1 MGALER
7 RAVERLEYPS
17 DLRPVLVAGGQAFK
31 VVDCS
36 ERGLRYIAPD
46 GPLPEIGTEISG
58 RVHFASGAEGQ
69 VEGAIVRIDQG
80 MVAVQFTGIW
90 LSPELIDDERRLLRR
105 LETTSV
111 DRRPPSSDADPADPA
126 APAR

>member
-7 RAVERLEYPS
+7 RAVARLEYPP
-17 DLRPVLVAGGQAFK
+17 DLRPVLVAGGQGFK

-36 ERGLRYIAPD
+36 ERGLRYVAPEGGIPD
-46 GPLPEIGTEISG
+46 IGTEISG

-69 VEGAIVRIDQG
+69 IEGAIVRIDQG

-105 LETTSV
+105 LETASV
-111 DRRPPSSDADPADPA
+111 DRRPPSSDADPA

>member
-7 RAVERLEYPS
+7 RAVARLEYPP
-17 DLRPVLVAGGQAFK
+17 DLRPVLVAGGQVVK

-36 ERGLRYIAPD
+36 ERGLRYVAPEGAIPD
-46 GPLPEIGTEISG
+46 IGTEISG

-69 VEGAIVRIDQG
+69 VEGAVVRIDEG
-80 MVAVQFTGIW
+80 MVAVQFTGLW

-105 LETTSV
+105 LESTAV
-111 DRRPPSSDADPADPA
+111 DRRPPSTDADPA
-126 APAR
+126 APTQ

>member
-17 DLRPVLVAGGQAFK
+17 DLRPVLVAGGQVVK

-36 ERGLRYIAPD
+36 ERGLRYVAPE
-46 GPLPEIGTEISG
+46 GQLPDIGTEISG

-69 VEGAIVRIDQG
+69 IEGAVVRIDEG
-80 MVAVQFTGIW
+80 MVAVQFTGLW

-111 DRRPPSSDADPADPA
+111 ERRPPASGADPT

>member
-7 RAVERLEYPS
+7 RAVERLEYPP
-17 DLRPVLVAGGQAFK
+17 DLRPVFVAGGQAFK

-36 ERGLRYIAPD
+36 ERGLRYIAPE
-46 GPLPEIGTEISG
+46 GTLPAIGTEMAG

-69 VEGAIVRIDQG
+69 IEGAIVRIDEG
-80 MVAVQFTGIW
+80 MVAVQFTGLW

-105 LETTSV
+105 LESTPSNP
-111 DRRPPSSDADPADPA
+111 RPPSSDADPA